1 MVGLDVEWAWNR
13 FRGVPMRLVLAFFV
27 ITSLSTEVMA
37 QLTQNMACAQAR
49 GVVVSQGSAV
59 LHTSSAAYDRY
70 VRDGSFCPLGKVP
83 LPAWVRTADTAQ
95 CFVGNLC
102 RDMENDL

>member
-13 FRGVPMRLVLAFFV
+13 FRRVLMRLVLAFFA
-27 ITSLSTEVMA
+27 IASLSTAVMA
-37 QLTQNMACAQAR
+37 QSTQSMACTQAR